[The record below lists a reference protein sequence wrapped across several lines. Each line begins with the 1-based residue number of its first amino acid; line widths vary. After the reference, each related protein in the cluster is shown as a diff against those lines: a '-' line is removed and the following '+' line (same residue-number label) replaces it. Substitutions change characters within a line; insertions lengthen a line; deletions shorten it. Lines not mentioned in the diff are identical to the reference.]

1 MVHKEFVVIGMGQF
15 GSSVAKTLANA
26 GATVMA
32 VDKDEEYLE
41 KVASYV
47 THAVCADVSN
57 PEAMKQ
63 LGIQN
68 YDGAIVGIGD
78 DLESSVLV
86 TLQLKEMGVSFVMA
100 KAVNDLGGRIL
111 QKVGA
116 DKVIFPDREIGIRIG
131 NEIMNGN
138 YFEAIEVSEEY
149 SIVDLTVPHAW
160 IGKTLRD
167 INIRSQYGVNV
178 IGIRGIDK
186 VNINPEADYKL
197 QEQDILI
204 VLGHNGEIQKLRG
217 I

>member
-100 KAVNDLGGRIL
+100 KAVTDLGGRIL

-204 VLGHNGEIQKLRG
+204 VLGHNGEIQKLWG

>member
-32 VDKDEEYLE
+32 VDKDEKYLE

-100 KAVNDLGGRIL
+100 KAVTDLGGRIL

-217 I
+217 V

>member
-100 KAVNDLGGRIL
+100 KAVTDLGGRIL